1 MGMRVDLKTD
11 PTITVRVDAAIAR
24 GLQVAGEVI
33 LAASDVLAP
42 IEEGPPRHGIHGVET
57 GFVRPE
63 TAGAVPRVAIGYESY
78 WMVWQEVKDEYHHT
92 HGESHFLEK
101 ALIVGNEAA
110 FAKAAESIR
119 AELEA

>member
-1 MGMRVDLKTD
+1 MGITVDLKTD
-11 PTITVRVDAAIAR
+11 PTVTLRLDAAVAR

-42 IEEGPPRHGIHGVET
+42 VEEGEPRHGIHGVET

-63 TAGAVPRVAIGYESY
+63 TTGDAPRVAIGYEAF
-78 WMVWQEVKDEYHHT
+78 WMIWQEVKDEYHHE

-101 ALIVGNEAA
+101 ALITGNELA
-110 FAKAAESIR
+110 FAKMGESIR